1 MVQNQTAPVLE
12 RFGDN
17 SVATEVGREALCRV
31 PSVAYDGWMAVIVVH
46 KRIDISVPEG
56 LYWVQPEA
64 WCATCNPARNDL

>member
-1 MVQNQTAPVLE
+1 MLE

-31 PSVAYDGWMAVIVVH
+31 PSVDFDGLMLGIVVH
-46 KRIDISVPEG
+46 KHIDSSVPEG
-56 LYWVQPEA
+56 LYWVQPET